1 MTKPPITKPSSD
13 SVIAVAIAPETQQLI
28 TLWLHGKSRHTRRYY
43 RRDAERFL
51 QFADAPLNELD
62 AMDVQRFFD
71 HLEGER
77 LAPSSLGRTIAAIK
91 SFLKFAHQMGAN
103 PNNIGSAFKVPSS
116 KDTLSERILTREEV
130 LALIDHASSDRNRVM
145 LRMLYSC
152 GLRVSE
158 LCGLQWRDLRSRQ
171 DGGQVTIYGKGNKT
185 RVVLIPAS
193 VWQDLHT
200 LKEKRPTP
208 PTRTTPVFPSQK
220 GGGAL
225 DPSQIMRIVRQA
237 ARKAGLEA
245 NISPHWLRHAHA
257 SHSLDR
263 GAPIH
268 LVQNTLGHSSV
279 ATTGRYLHA
288 RPQDSSSKYLD
299 L

>member
-1 MTKPPITKPSSD
+1 MTEPIPDVVTTVAAD
-13 SVIAVAIAPETQQLI
+13 VAIAPETQQLM

-51 QFADAPLNELD
+51 HFADAPLDTLD
-62 AMDVQRFFD
+62 AIDVQRFFD
-71 HLEGER
+71 DLERNR

-91 SFLKFAHQMGAN
+91 SFLKFAHQMGAHS
-103 PNNIGSAFKVPSS
+103 NNIGAAFKVPST

-193 VWQDLHT
+193 VWHDLQA
-200 LKEKRPTP
+200 LKEKRPTL

-237 ARKAGLEA
+237 ARKAGLDA